1 MVPIHNIIWDWNGTL
16 VDDAWVFV
24 KTMNHLL
31 QKTNLPP
38 TSLEDYK
45 KNFCFPVET
54 YWKKIGFS
62 LTEDEFNKKNAFFIK
77 QYQKRMFLPLLH
89 PGIKNLLFSL
99 NRKKIQQFVLSASE
113 HSLLQKSIQHYGLR
127 SLFIDC
133 LGVNNLNAK
142 GKESLGKKL
151 LNKHNLNNKHTLFI
165 GDTEYD
171 VRVGEALDCR
181 VVLVSFGHIS
191 HTRLLKTKKPVFP
204 CIKELSSFLLS
215 NQ

>member
-1 MVPIHNIIWDWNGTL
+1 MVPIHNIVWDWNGTL

-45 KNFCFPVET
+45 KNFCFPVEA

-62 LTEDEFNKKNAFFIK
+62 LTEDEFNKKNAFFIT

-89 PGIKNLLFSL
+89 PGIKKLLFSL

-113 HSLLQKSIQHYGLR
+113 HSLLQKSIEHYGLK

-142 GKESLGKKL
+142 GKESVGKKL

-171 VRVGEALDCR
+171 VRVGEALGCR

-191 HTRLLKTKKPVFP
+191 HTRLLKTKKPVFS